1 MWLDDSDRAATPVV
15 GNILLVAVALVIAVA
30 LITLTFAFLEDT
42 GAPTPDAAFEYERTA
57 AGLKMTPQ
65 ALGTDVIVQL
75 NGEPIASID
84 GDAAGQP
91 VLVPTAPGDTIT
103 VVSEDEDR
111 QVLISREIDSRSE
124 IGDFIAYYTFDSGS
138 NDTLKD
144 RSGNGNDGDITQ
156 ANVTGTEY
164 PRRTGDAL
172 RFDGGADD
180 HVYVSNISAP
190 INVTEFTVAV
200 AYKQRGNTSSSDNVS
215 QLVEHQYQGSTN
227 EWYLETSEAGDG
239 ATSSNNYSID
249 YAVEFDEEVIASDAV
264 ERETRHVAVG
274 TYDGEEYALYVDG
287 NQEGTGEHNRTVN
300 MGDMRI
306 AEDFEQDNQH
316 FDGDIYEIRLYYTA
330 FESEEVAVIT
340 NAMS

>member
-1 MWLDDSDRAATPVV
+1 MWLGDNDRAATPVV

-30 LITLTFAFLEDT
+30 LITLSFAFLEDT

-75 NGEPIASID
+75 NGDQIASLD
-84 GDAAGQP
+84 ADAAGQP
-91 VLVPTAPGDTIT
+91 VLAPTAPGDTIT

-124 IGDFIAYYTFDSGS
+124 IGDFIAYYTFDGGS

-144 RSGNGNDGDITQ
+144 RSGNGNDGDIE
-156 ANVTGTEY
+156 NG
-164 PRRTGDAL
+164 PNRTGNAL
-172 RFDGGADD
+172 RFDGENDY
-180 HVYVSNISAP
+180 VEVSNLSAP
-190 INVTEFTVAV
+190 IDVEEFTVAV
-200 AYKQRGNTSSSDNVS
+200 AYKQRGNTSSTDGVS
-215 QLVEHQYQGSTN
+215 QLVEHQFKSNDN

-249 YAVEFDEEVIASDAV
+249 YAVEFDDEVIASDAV
-264 ERETRHVAVG
+264 ERGTRHVAVG

-287 NQEGTGEHNRTVN
+287 DQKGTGEHNRTVN
-300 MGDMRI
+300 MGDMKI
-306 AEDFEQDNQH
+306 ARDFESSNQH

-330 FESEEVAVIT
+330 FDGEEVAVIT